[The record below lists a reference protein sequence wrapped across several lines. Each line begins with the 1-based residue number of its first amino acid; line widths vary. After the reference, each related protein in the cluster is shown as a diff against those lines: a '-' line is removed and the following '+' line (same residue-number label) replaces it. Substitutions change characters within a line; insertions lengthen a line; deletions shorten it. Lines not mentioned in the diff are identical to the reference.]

1 MRRMGVPSAMTS
13 SQRRQDVAYQGLTRR
28 EVLQLAAA
36 SGIGSFIGGGARAEA
51 AALSAIGVQLYT
63 VRDLVTKDAAA
74 ALKAI
79 AEIGYQEVEVIHAT
93 LPTVGPLAK
102 QYGLNAVSMHVD
114 VRLLTGQQ
122 PAGGANLASVIGQ
135 AQDAGI
141 KYIVMPYIMPGDR
154 PKDAAGFTTLGEAL
168 NKAGEQ
174 IKKAGLQLCY
184 HNHAFE
190 FTPLADGRRSL
201 DVLLAAAD
209 PELLKLELDVFWVSV
224 TGTDPVAVINQYK
237 GRVALMHLKD
247 KMKGAPVSL
256 TESVPPTT
264 FVEVG
269 SGALDFPAILKAAS
283 AADVQHYFV
292 EQDQTPGDP
301 LDSLRKSYQ
310 YLKNL

>member
-1 MRRMGVPSAMTS
+1 
-13 SQRRQDVAYQGLTRR
+13 VAYQGLTRR

-122 PAGGANLASVIGQ
+122 PATVIGQ

>member
-1 MRRMGVPSAMTS
+1 MAH
-13 SQRRQDVAYQGLTRR
+13 QGLTRR

-63 VRDLVTKDAAA
+63 VRDQVTKDAAA
-74 ALKAI
+74 TIKAV
-79 AEIGYQEVEVIHAT
+79 AEIGYKEVEVLQDT
-93 LPTVGPLAK
+93 LPTVGPLAR
-102 QYGLNAVSMHVD
+102 QNGLTAVSMHLGGPFMAGPTSIPSGNAD
-114 VRLLTGQQ
+114 LT
-122 PAGGANLASVIGQ
+122 ATIESAKA
-135 AQDAGI
+135 AGI
-141 KYIVMPYIMPGDR
+141 QYIVMPYIMPNDR
-154 PKDAAGFTTLGEAL
+154 PKDAAGFTALGTAL
-168 NKAGEQ
+168 NKAGGQ
-174 IKKAGLQLCY
+174 VKKAGLQFCY

-190 FTPLADGRRSL
+190 FTPLADGKRAL

-209 PELLKLELDVFWVSV
+209 PELLKLELDVFWVSIA
-224 TGTDPVAVINQYK
+224 GADPVSLINEHK

-269 SGALDFPAILKAAS
+269 SGALDFPSIVKAAQ
-283 AADVQHYFV
+283 AAGVQHFFV

-301 LDSLRKSYQ
+301 LESIRKSYQ
-310 YLKNL
+310 YLKTL